1 MQISTLT
8 WTLSTGQHCV
18 FPSLG
23 FNFTTDTCFPRLES
37 YGLFTSL
44 VPSTLS
50 SMPCVRQQAECALI
64 AAQDIKI
71 DPMNGIPFLPD
82 AWQVKH
88 VEKGAPIA
96 IAAHSGPWHLRQTIR
111 GSTHHTTDMD
121 EADIIYVYDHCYYM
135 RWLAQVLHSLC
146 AQSQALLEWC
156 CAVLGRWSFQTESF
170 CSSLP
175 LLRAWQACLTLSVSL
190 TLIGAA
196 LLFHRV

>member
-1 MQISTLT
+1 MCI
-8 WTLSTGQHCV
+8 
-18 FPSLG
+18 
-23 FNFTTDTCFPRLES
+23 
-37 YGLFTSL
+37 FTSL
-44 VPSTLS
+44 VPKILW
-50 SMPCVRQQAECALI
+50 SMPCLRQQTECALI

-135 RWLAQVLHSLC
+135 RWLAQVLHSLY
-146 AQSQALLEWC
+146 AQSQALLKCC
-156 CAVLGRWSFQTESF
+156 CAFLGRWSLQTETSY
-170 CSSLP
+170 SNLP
-175 LLRAWQACLTLSVSL
+175 LLQAWQACLTLSVSL

-196 LLFHRV
+196 LSFYRVQSCAATPRPLHHSMPTDPWSKQAWNVA